1 MKIFII
7 KASIIFIFCLLL
19 FRFTIISAINNY
31 ERKLVDF
38 SSTTN
43 RTEIKNNFFEFIE
56 EANKKD
62 KILYEEDAKLLS
74 TFINKLISELDLK

>member
-19 FRFTIISAINNY
+19 FRFTIISTINNY

-43 RTEIKNNFFEFIE
+43 RAEIKNNFFKFVKES
-56 EANKKD
+56 NKKD

-74 TFINKLISELDLK
+74 TFINKLIRELDLK